1 MLQSENRVPVR
12 YSDGYDFNMKSTT
25 GLRPKYKKNCNKAK
39 KKKKKEKNN
48 PIRKWAKYK
57 KQSVQEGH
65 TRSKHHK
72 N

>member
-12 YSDGYDFNMKSTT
+12 YFDGYDFNMKSTT
-25 GLRPKYKKNCNKAK
+25 GLRPKYKKNCK
-39 KKKKKEKNN
+39 KKKKKKNN
-48 PIRKWAKYK
+48 PIRKRAKDK